1 MNNLRIGGLASGMDI
16 DQIVSDLMKAERTK
30 VDKLEQDKQLIKWKQ
45 ELYQE
50 INLDFANFILDTK
63 KEFGLTSAT
72 STGTLVNKSVDSL
85 DWVKSATSSNE
96 NIATVSANSSAVR
109 GTYNITVDRL
119 AESFSSASSSS
130 ISIGDKSNIASQF
143 NLVADATKSFEIKF
157 TIETNKG
164 SKTFTYTN
172 LDTVSLN
179 DIVKDINS
187 ADLGVTAV
195 YDSTIDRFFLQTDN
209 TGSSNWIKITDDSS
223 TTITDAG
230 GQTKQE
236 LNFITGTD
244 SLLKLTYNN
253 GGLPTELADDVKYS
267 GVDAQ
272 IDFGEAKDIVMS
284 SNQFTINGINFNL
297 KSTGSFTVQVDTD
310 VDAVYNKI
318 KTFVEKY
325 NEIVEKVSIKLSEKR
340 YRDYKPLTKE
350 QKEQLSEKEVEL
362 WEKKAKSGLLRSDS
376 ILSRTMYNIRSGLY
390 EQVSGVT
397 GSYDQLTE
405 IGITTESYISGS
417 TGGKLVIDEAKLK
430 TAIQNDVDGV
440 LELLFKEPSEELRT
454 KSESNMTA
462 AEIQQKRSESGLIN
476 RLYDNMIAGMKEII
490 NKSGPGDNSATFRDV
505 KSNMLIDFI
514 TKYSGISMLDKD
526 ISNIDDKIDDMYDY
540 LDRVE
545 DRYWRQFTAMEK
557 AISQMN
563 QQSMWL
569 MSQFGGGM

>member
-1 MNNLRIGGLASGMDI
+1 M
-16 DQIVSDLMKAERTK
+16 SDKIE
-30 VDKLEQDKQLIKWKQ
+30 
-45 ELYQE
+45 
-50 INLDFANFILDTK
+50 
-63 KEFGLTSAT
+63 
-72 STGTLVNKSVDSL
+72 
-85 DWVKSATSSNE
+85 
-96 NIATVSANSSAVR
+96 
-109 GTYNITVDRL
+109 
-119 AESFSSASSSS
+119 
-130 ISIGDKSNIASQF
+130 
-143 NLVADATKSFEIKF
+143 F
-157 TIETNKG
+157 TITTNKG
-164 SKTFTYTN
+164 EKKFTYTN

-209 TGSSNWIKITDDSS
+209 TGSDNWMKITDTS
-223 TTITDAG
+223 TFSG
-230 GQTKQE
+230 GGT
-236 LNFITGTD
+236 FITGD
-244 SLLKLTYNN
+244 ASKLQLKYNN
-253 GGLPTELADDVKYS
+253 GGSSVSLVNGQQYS

-310 VDAVYNKI
+310 VDAVYDKI

-350 QKEQLSEKEVEL
+350 QKEQLSEKEIEL

-417 TGGKLVIDEAKLK
+417 TGGKLVIDETKLK

-440 LELLFKEPSEELRT
+440 LELLFKEPSDALAS

-490 NKSGPGDNSATFRDV
+490 NKSGPGNDSATFRNV

-526 ISNIDDKIDDMYDY
+526 ISNIDEKIDDMYDY

-545 DRYWRQFTAMEK
+545 DRYWRQFTVMEK

>member
-1 MNNLRIGGLASGMDI
+1 MNNIRIGGLASGMDI

-63 KEFGLTSAT
+63 KEFGLTLTT
-72 STGTLVNKSVDSL
+72 STGTLVNRSVDNL

-119 AESFSSASSSS
+119 AESFSAASSGS

-143 NLVADATKSFEIKF
+143 GLAVSDKIEF
-157 TIETNKG
+157 TITTNKG
-164 SKTFTYTN
+164 EKKFTYTN

-209 TGSSNWIKITDDSS
+209 TGSDNWMKITDTS
-223 TTITDAG
+223 TFSG
-230 GQTKQE
+230 GGT
-236 LNFITGTD
+236 FITGD
-244 SLLKLTYNN
+244 ASKLQLKYNN
-253 GGLPTELADDVKYS
+253 GGSSVSLVNGQQYS

-310 VDAVYNKI
+310 VDAVYDKI

-350 QKEQLSEKEVEL
+350 QKEQLSEKEIEL

-417 TGGKLVIDEAKLK
+417 TGGKLVIDETKLK

-440 LELLFKEPSEELRT
+440 LELLFKEPSDALAS

-490 NKSGPGDNSATFRDV
+490 NKSGPGNDSATFRNV

-526 ISNIDDKIDDMYDY
+526 ISNIDEKIDDMYDY

-545 DRYWRQFTAMEK
+545 DRYWRQFTVMEK